1 MPKRSIRVSLE
12 FVYPGDEDQMRRAL
26 HGEVAVE
33 SLHRIKGMIDK
44 WEGGDR
50 VYPDDMIDR
59 IKGAIVSALNDC
71 GET

>member
-50 VYPDDMIDR
+50 VYPDDIIPR
-59 IKGAIVSALNDC
+59 ITGAFVPDLHDC